1 MKVKIVGN
9 NLRYN
14 LPKIQEEEGIGEKK
28 DQASCNVRK
37 LDRKA
42 CVSVGFISS
51 NRKLIC
57 HDVMHLLLNV
67 GAENVLPMP
76 GFEPTTSK

>member
-1 MKVKIVGN
+1 MKVNIVGN

-51 NRKLIC
+51 RRKL
-57 HDVMHLLLNV
+57 ML
-67 GAENVLPMP
+67 VLKMFCRCQGWNPRP
-76 GFEPTTSK
+76 QDKCK